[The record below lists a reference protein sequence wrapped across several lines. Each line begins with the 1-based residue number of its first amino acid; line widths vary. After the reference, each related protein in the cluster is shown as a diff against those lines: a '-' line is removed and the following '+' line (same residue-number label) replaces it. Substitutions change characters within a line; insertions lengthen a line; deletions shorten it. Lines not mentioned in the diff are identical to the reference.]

1 MQGAEENTRGGVKN
15 TTLPRSIYQPQY
27 FEGEALIENST
38 KAAGRSRGEERPAQ
52 ATGGHDVDC
61 VSTTASL
68 HAAYIWPLF
77 HCIKDEGY
85 IRNIA
90 AWTEC
95 VARTLQGAGYELLQA
110 FNGTAALHIS
120 FR

>member
-1 MQGAEENTRGGVKN
+1 MQRAEENTRGGVKY
-15 TTLPRSIYQPQY
+15 TTLPRSIYKPQY
-27 FEGEALIENST
+27 FEREALIEHST

-52 ATGGHDVDC
+52 AAGGHNVNC

-68 HAAYIWPLF
+68 HAAYLWPLF
-77 HCIKDEGY
+77 NCIKDKGY

-90 AWTEC
+90 AWSEC

-110 FNGTAALHIS
+110 FNGTAALPVM
-120 FR
+120 